1 MWLFYYY
8 FIFII
13 NYITIIFI
21 KTSNAMKNILCSL
34 GIKVNQNFSA
44 LIQQSLH
51 SLKKENDHNIII
63 KEITDSD
70 NELDL
75 ITREI
80 ESAESNLSEL
90 VLNESCDIDDL
101 LNQHQKRI
109 LNWSNL
115 PENFNFSN
123 NNLDEINNED
133 IQLVL
138 EEDFFKKI
146 NRIFKKTH
154 EINPIIIMQIMSDY
168 WGNLS

>member
-1 MWLFYYY
+1 
-8 FIFII
+8 
-13 NYITIIFI
+13 
-21 KTSNAMKNILCSL
+21 MKNILYSL

-51 SLKKENDHNIII
+51 LLKKRNDYYIIV

-109 LNWSNL
+109 LN
-115 PENFNFSN
+115 
-123 NNLDEINNED
+123 
-133 IQLVL
+133 
-138 EEDFFKKI
+138 
-146 NRIFKKTH
+146 
-154 EINPIIIMQIMSDY
+154 
-168 WGNLS
+168 

>member
-1 MWLFYYY
+1 MLFFYYY

-21 KTSNAMKNILCSL
+21 KTLNAMKNILCSL

-75 ITREI
+75 ITKEI

-90 VLNESCDIDDL
+90 VLNESYNIDDL
-101 LNQHQKRI
+101 
-109 LNWSNL
+109 
-115 PENFNFSN
+115 
-123 NNLDEINNED
+123 
-133 IQLVL
+133 
-138 EEDFFKKI
+138 
-146 NRIFKKTH
+146 
-154 EINPIIIMQIMSDY
+154 
-168 WGNLS
+168 